1 VTLLTKFSLLFTIAA
16 GTGLAVAACI
26 THGYLQDN
34 AREEV
39 IQQARLM
46 METSRASRT
55 YTSQQIEPLLKN
67 VQDRDEVFLP
77 QTVPGYAATESFNYL
92 RKTYPDYTYKE
103 ATLNP
108 TNLRDRAVDWEADI
122 VNNFRNNPTIKES
135 SGERESSLGPSLFFA
150 RPIVADPPCL
160 ECHSTPK
167 AAPPAMIRRY
177 GGANGFGWKAGEVI
191 GAQLVSVPM
200 SVPINIAEATYRTIL
215 AYMAGTFVMTLLVL
229 NFVIALIVA
238 RPVSKLSQ
246 VADQISQGN
255 LEISGAR
262 LGGSREISML
272 AASFERMR
280 LSLVKAM
287 RMLEDQP

>member
-1 VTLLTKFSLLFTIAA
+1 VTLLTKFSLLFTVAA
-16 GTGLAVAACI
+16 GTGLAVAGYL
-26 THGYLQDN
+26 THGYLQQN

-55 YTSQQIEPLLKN
+55 YTSQQIQPLLKS
-67 VQDRDEVFLP
+67 VQDRDNVFLP

-92 RKTYPDYTYKE
+92 RKTYPNYTYKE

-122 VNNFRNNPTIKES
+122 VSNFRDNPSIKES
-135 SGERESSLGPSLFFA
+135 SGERESPLGPSLFFA
-150 RPIVADPPCL
+150 RPIIADAPCL
-160 ECHSTPK
+160 ECHSTPRV
-167 AAPPAMIRRY
+167 APAAMIRRY
-177 GGANGFGWKAGEVI
+177 GSANGFGWKQGETI
-191 GAQLVSVPM
+191 GAQIVSVPM
-200 SVPINIAEATYRTIL
+200 SVPINMAEGTFRTIL
-215 AYMAGTFVMTLLVL
+215 AYMAGTFVVTLLVL
-229 NFVIALIVA
+229 NFVIALNVA

-255 LEISGAR
+255 LEISGSQ

-287 RMLEDQP
+287 QMLEDKV